1 MVRIPLICLSA
12 CLLAAAGCAA
22 ETYSPT
28 SPADE
33 GGDDGS
39 SDPGEGGDDGD
50 DDQDDPQDSEEEEE
64 ELEEEEE
71 EEEPAFEPFTGDWVV
86 TESELTQDGCGL
98 SEYVDRGEPGS
109 VMGLEVTDPGLF
121 ELTWSA
127 GGEVMHCA
135 VDDAQLYGCDT
146 THDTSDIASEY
157 GLSADILVQ
166 MDVDGEFFDT
176 DAMTQRSLITLD
188 CDGDDCGL
196 VSLFMGASFPCEMM
210 MESTFDAQ
218 TD

>member
-1 MVRIPLICLSA
+1 MYRIPLFCLSA

-22 ETYSPT
+22 ETYNPT

-39 SDPGEGGDDGD
+39 ADPGEGGDDGD
-50 DDQDDPQDSEEEEE
+50 DDQDDPQDSDDEEEEDVQ
-64 ELEEEEE
+64 EE
-71 EEEPAFEPFTGDWVV
+71 EEEPVFEPFTGDWVV
-86 TESELTQDGCGL
+86 TESDLTQDGCGL

-109 VMGLEVTDPGLF
+109 VMTLEVTGPGDF
-121 ELTWSA
+121 EVTWSA
-127 GGEVMHCA
+127 GGEVMLCS
-135 VDDAQLYGCDT
+135 VYDALLYGCDT
-146 THDTSDIASEY
+146 TYDTSDIASEY
-157 GLSADILVQ
+157 GLAADILVQ
-166 MDVDGEFFDT
+166 VDVEGEFT
-176 DAMTQRSLITLD
+176 TTEEMTQSSLITLD
-188 CDGDDCGL
+188 CEGDDCGL